1 MRWRGIQKFN
11 VIEASEYR
19 GLLCQPMGKIYY
31 VNGNTGSDGYT
42 GESKVTPMKTIKA
55 ALAKCVS
62 GRDDYI
68 IVLDHYQETFPIT
81 VDKSMVHIIGLK
93 VGQPMVW
100 LTASSDT
107 AIFNVEEDFV
117 EIAGFEFGAGA
128 THAAIEFTASK
139 GYGCIRDCVFGW
151 MQAGQDGIRVVA
163 PYEAAETIIE
173 NCFFGN
179 NLTRDGIRIDHAM
192 TRGLIQDNLF
202 RSVPGIGINVV
213 SQITLG
219 TIRRNKFML
228 PSDSAG
234 KAITLGANNSGV
246 FVEDNDA
253 NFGHG
258 DAMLQIPWVDSAGG
272 DANTWDNNKRGG
284 VVVFPA

>member
-11 VIEASEYR
+11 VVEANEYR
-19 GLLCQPMGKIYY
+19 GLLSQPMGKIYY
-31 VNGNTGSDGYT
+31 VNGNTGSDGYS
-42 GESKVTPMKTIKA
+42 GESKVNPMKTIKG

-62 GRDDYI
+62 GHDDYI
-68 IVLDHYQETFPIT
+68 IVLNHYQETFPIT
-81 VDKSMVHIIGLK
+81 VNKSMVHIIAVN

-100 LTASSDT
+100 LTASGNT
-107 AIFNVEEDFV
+107 AIFNIEEDFV
-117 EIAGFEFGAGA
+117 EIAGFEFGSGVA
-128 THAAIEFTASK
+128 HAAIEFTASK
-139 GYGCIRDCVFGW
+139 GYGRIHDCVFGW
-151 MQAGQDGIRVVA
+151 MQTGQDGIKVVA

-179 NLTRDGIRIDHAM
+179 NLTRDGIRIEHAM

-253 NFGHG
+253 NFG
-258 DAMLQIPWVDSAGG
+258 DTNAMGQIPWADAAGA
-272 DANTWDNNKRGG
+272 DVNTWDNNKAGG
-284 VVVFPA
+284 VVAFPA